1 MPQIA
6 QLTQDSWYV
15 GSQLLWLLLTFGAVY
30 FFIGRGMA
38 PKVQANVDQR
48 DKTVADDLAAAEAA
62 RVAADA
68 AEETWRAHENAA
80 REAAQKKLAE
90 ARGKA
95 AVATEKQL
103 ATAGSAIDAKV
114 AEAEARIA
122 SATGAAQA
130 EIEAVAAEAAQDIVT
145 RISGVKV
152 TAAEAQTAVKAAIN
166 G

>member
-1 MPQIA
+1 MPQI
-6 QLTQDSWYV
+6 
-15 GSQLLWLLLTFGAVY
+15 SQLAATWASQLFWLLLTFGIVY

-38 PKVQANVDQR
+38 PKVQATVDQR
-48 DKTVADDLAAAEAA
+48 DKTVADDLKAAEAA

-68 AEETWRAHENAA
+68 AEETWRGHENAA

-95 AVATEKQL
+95 AAATEKQL
-103 ATAGSAIDAKV
+103 AKAGGEIDAKV

-122 SATGAAQA
+122 AASQAAQG
-130 EIEAVAAEAAQDIVT
+130 EIEAVAAEAAQDIVAKV
-145 RISGVKV
+145 SGAKV
-152 TAAEAQTAVKAAIN
+152 SAAEAKTAVKAAIN

>member
-6 QLTQDSWYV
+6 QLAATWA
-15 GSQLLWLLLTFGAVY
+15 SQLFWLLLTFGIVY

-38 PKVQANVDQR
+38 PKVQATVDQR

-90 ARGKA
+90 ARGVA
-95 AVATEKQL
+95 AQATEKQL
-103 ATAGSAIDAKV
+103 AIAGGEIDARV

-122 SATGAAQA
+122 SATTAAQA
-130 EIEAVAAEAAQDIVT
+130 EIATVAAEAAQDIVT

-152 TAAEAQTAVKAAIN
+152 SATEAQAAVKAAIN

>member
-6 QLTQDSWYV
+6 QLAATWA
-15 GSQLLWLLLTFGAVY
+15 SQLFWLLLTFGIVY

-38 PKVQANVDQR
+38 PKVQATVDQR

-68 AEETWRAHENAA
+68 AEETWRGHENAA

-95 AVATEKQL
+95 ATATEKQL
-103 ATAGSAIDAKV
+103 ASANGELDAKV
-114 AEAEARIA
+114 SEAEARIA
-122 SATGAAQA
+122 AASQA
-130 EIEAVAAEAAQDIVT
+130 VQSEIEAVAAEAAQDIVA
-145 RISGVKV
+145 RVSGAKV
-152 TAAEAQTAVKAAIN
+152 TAAEAKTAVKAAIN

>member
-6 QLTQDSWYV
+6 QLAATWA
-15 GSQLLWLLLTFGAVY
+15 SQLFWLLLTFGIVY

-38 PKVQANVDQR
+38 PKVQATVDQR

-68 AEETWRAHENAA
+68 AEETWRGHENAA

-95 AVATEKQL
+95 AAATEKQL
-103 ATAGSAIDAKV
+103 ASANGELDAKV
-114 AEAEARIA
+114 SEAEARIA
-122 SATGAAQA
+122 AASQA
-130 EIEAVAAEAAQDIVT
+130 VQSEIEAVAAEAAQDIVA
-145 RISGVKV
+145 RVSGAKV
-152 TAAEAQTAVKAAIN
+152 TAAEAKTAVKAAIN

>member
-6 QLTQDSWYV
+6 QLAATWA
-15 GSQLLWLLLTFGAVY
+15 SQLFWLLLTFGIVY

-38 PKVQANVDQR
+38 PKVQATVDQR

-68 AEETWRAHENAA
+68 AEEAWRGHENAA

-95 AVATEKQL
+95 ATATEKQL
-103 ATAGSAIDAKV
+103 ASANGELDAKV
-114 AEAEARIA
+114 SEAEARIA
-122 SATGAAQA
+122 AASQA
-130 EIEAVAAEAAQDIVT
+130 VQGEIEAVAAEAAQDIVA
-145 RISGVKV
+145 RVSGAKV
-152 TAAEAQTAVKAAIN
+152 TAAEAKTAVKAAIN